1 MPFWT
6 VFSTQSYVKTV
17 SIQDLKQHLSAL
29 IDEAAQGETILIT
42 KHQRPVATLGSARN
56 HQVATGKHF
65 GKRSLTRLLRNATK
79 GRYLD
84 MLAEDRRED
93 R

>member
-1 MPFWT
+1 M
-6 VFSTQSYVKTV
+6 KTV
-17 SIQDLKQHLSAL
+17 SIQDLKQHLSAV
-29 IDEAAQGETILIT
+29 IEEAAAGETFVIT
-42 KHQRPVATLGSARN
+42 KHQKPVATLGAAAPL
-56 HQVATGKHF
+56 QVTTGKHF

-84 MLAEDRRED
+84 VLLEDRRED